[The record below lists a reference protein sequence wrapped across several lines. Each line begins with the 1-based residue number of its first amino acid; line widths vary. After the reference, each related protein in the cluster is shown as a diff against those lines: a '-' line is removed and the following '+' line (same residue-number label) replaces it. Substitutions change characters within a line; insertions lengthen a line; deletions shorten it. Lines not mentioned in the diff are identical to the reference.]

1 MVKSILLILSV
12 FILLQAG
19 CEIDHGLAPIPGK
32 LRARVAF
39 RGTPPEDTQG
49 VYMIVAPQFP
59 PHAINELY
67 QSPNS
72 LPVGQDTVYTEIDL
86 PYGHYEAF
94 GLWWYSKDTRSNLAD
109 ILALPH
115 DGITGEPIGFDLS
128 PEEPIAE
135 KVMHANWGDMNR
147 DAALKGT
154 VYFDGDFPSNTN
166 ITAVAAFSGR
176 PITSIHYLVWLR
188 AIDITI
194 ETGVRSHQ
202 FNLPVKSGHIG
213 YIAIF
218 WLAENA
224 PIYDIKIIAD
234 ARDPSNP
241 EKVWSKTLHADET
254 VEGIEI
260 HVDWNNPQ
268 PVFPEETP

>member
-1 MVKSILLILSV
+1 MKIVGMLSV
-12 FILLQAG
+12 AALLLLSG
-19 CEIDHGLAPIPGK
+19 CEIDHGLAPVPGK

-39 RGTPPEDTQG
+39 RGTRPEDTQG
-49 VYMIVAPQFP
+49 VYMIVAPEFP

-72 LPVGQDTVYTEIDL
+72 LPLDQDTVWTEIDL

-109 ILALPH
+109 ILALPQ
-115 DGITGEPIGFDLS
+115 DLITGEPLGFDLT
-128 PEEPIAE
+128 PEKPVVE
-135 KVMHANWGDMNR
+135 KVMNANWDDISR

-154 VYFDGDFPSNTN
+154 VYFDGDFPENTD
-166 ITAVAAFSGR
+166 ITAVAAFSAK
-176 PITSIHYLVWLR
+176 PVTSLHYLVWLK

-194 ETGVRSHQ
+194 EPGVRSHQ
-202 FNLPVKSGHIG
+202 FNLPVKSGRIG

-218 WLAENA
+218 WLPENA
-224 PIYDIKIIAD
+224 PIYDIKIVAD
-234 ARDPSNP
+234 ARDPNNP
-241 EKVWSKTLHADET
+241 EKVWSKTLRVNET

-268 PVFPEETP
+268 PVFSEEIP